1 MDGADDMHVTKTE
14 GLVAA
19 PFTPM
24 TADGRPCCDSIGRYA
39 THLFQRGVVGAFI
52 CGTTGEGVSLSVTE
66 RQRVA
71 EAWMRAAPDGFRIVV
86 HVGAT
91 SLEDCR
97 TLAAHA
103 GAIGADAIACL
114 APFFFRPVGVAGVV
128 EWCAAVAEAA
138 PSVPCYYYHIPAMTG
153 VPLRVAEFLAA
164 AGPRM
169 PSLVG
174 IKFSADEIDD
184 LHDCLRADGGRYDVL
199 FGRDER
205 LVEALA
211 LGVRGAVGSTY
222 NFAAAPFVGIAAAR
236 TGGDWGEAER
246 LQAGATRLIEEIAA
260 CCPQPL
266 PAFKAAMARVG
277 IDCGPVRP
285 PLRQPSAEQRARIE
299 AVLAAHGHHGRGVS

>member
-1 MDGADDMHVTKTE
+1 MHVTKTE

-39 THLFQRGVVGAFI
+39 THLVQRGVVGAFI
-52 CGTTGEGVSLSVTE
+52 CGTTGEGMSLSVAE

-211 LGVRGAVGSTY
+211 IGVRGAVGSTY
-222 NFAAAPFVGIAAAR
+222 NYAPGIFRAIIAAHDAGDRAAA
-236 TGGDWGEAER
+236 DR
-246 LQAGATRLIEEIAA
+246 LQADAARLIGDLAA

-266 PAFKAAMARVG
+266 PAFKRAMRVHG
-277 IDCGPVRP
+277 IDCGPVRM
-285 PLRQPSAEQRARIE
+285 PLQAPTPAQAARID
-299 AVLAAHGHHGRGVS
+299 AVLAAHGVTGVPGG